1 MDIIKFTETETE
13 TETESE
19 SECESETI
27 NVNMTVLRP
36 TEDGCMVYL
45 TKDNFNIS
53 VTENEYGKIFDG
65 IQRDGVVI
73 KDIYDDVMKDC
84 KLNDI
89 LQEIE
94 RLVKKEYYI
103 IAVKKCDAFVI
114 NHYPITK
121 QLERD
126 DYVDDKKMVCYVT
139 FLMPMLVK
147 HEYEDYKIFAF
158 VKQKC
163 IIVMTT
169 SDFIDIENNILV
181 NKYYNTNTFNPL
193 MKDCPFND
201 EIESYQ
207 YDTNMEYSIIK
218 IEQIDM

>member
-1 MDIIKFTETETE
+1 MATIKFTE
-13 TETESE
+13 
-19 SECESETI
+19 SETI
-27 NVNMTVLRP
+27 SVNMTVLRP
-36 TEDGCMVYL
+36 AEDGSMVYL

-53 VTENEYGKIFDG
+53 VTENEYSKIFDA
-65 IQRDGVVI
+65 IERDGVVI
-73 KDIYDDVMKDC
+73 KSIDSCVMKDC
-84 KLNDI
+84 KLNSI
-89 LQEIE
+89 IEEIE
-94 RLVKKEYYI
+94 RPVKKEYYI
-103 IAVKKCDAFVI
+103 IDVKKCDAFVI

-126 DYVDDKKMVCYVT
+126 NEKMVVYLT
-139 FLMPMLVK
+139 FLMPKIVK
-147 HEYEDYKIFAF
+147 HEHEDFQIFAF

-163 IIVMTT
+163 IIIMTI
-169 SDFIDIENNILV
+169 SDFIYIENNIIV

-193 MKDCPFND
+193 MKDSPFNE

>member
-1 MDIIKFTETETE
+1 
-13 TETESE
+13 
-19 SECESETI
+19 
-27 NVNMTVLRP
+27 MTVLRP

-103 IAVKKCDAFVI
+103 IAVKKCNQI
-114 NHYPITK
+114 NTNNYPITK

-139 FLMPMLVK
+139 FLMPTLVK

-169 SDFIDIENNILV
+169 SDFIDIENNLLV

-193 MKDCPFND
+193 MRDCPFN
-201 EIESYQ
+201 EEVESYQ
-207 YDTNMEYSIIK
+207 YNTNMEYSIIK

>member
-19 SECESETI
+19 SECECEI
-27 NVNMTVLRP
+27 NVNINMTVLRP
-36 TEDGCMVYL
+36 AEDGCMVYL
-45 TKDNFNIS
+45 TKDNFNIEI
-53 VTENEYGKIFDG
+53 TENEYGKIFDG
-65 IQRDGVVI
+65 IQRDGMVI
-73 KDIYDDVMKDC
+73 KDIDDNVMKDC
-84 KLNDI
+84 KLNTI
-89 LQEIE
+89 IQEIE
-94 RLVKKEYYI
+94 RPVKKEYYI

-121 QLERD
+121 QLVRD
-126 DYVDDKKMVCYVT
+126 DDKMVVYLT
-139 FLMPMLVK
+139 FLMPKIVDT
-147 HEYEDYKIFAF
+147 EDEDYKIFAF

-193 MKDCPFND
+193 MRDCPFND

>member
-1 MDIIKFTETETE
+1 MDIIKFTESE

-19 SECESETI
+19 SESESECEIKTI

-36 TEDGCMVYL
+36 AEDGCMVYL
-45 TKDNFNIS
+45 TKDNFDIEI
-53 VTENEYGKIFDG
+53 TKNEYGKILDG
-65 IQRDGVVI
+65 IQRDGIII
-73 KDIYDDVMKDC
+73 KDVDDDVMKDC
-84 KLNDI
+84 KLNTI
-89 LQEIE
+89 IQEIE
-94 RLVKKEYYI
+94 RPVKKEYYI
-103 IAVKKCDAFVI
+103 IDVKKCNQI
-114 NHYPITK
+114 NTNNYPITK

-126 DYVDDKKMVCYVT
+126 NEKMVVYLT
-139 FLMPMLVK
+139 FLMPKIVK
-147 HEYEDYKIFAF
+147 DEDDDFQIFAF

-169 SDFIDIENNILV
+169 SDFIDIENNIIV

-193 MKDCPFND
+193 MRDCPFND

>member
-103 IAVKKCDAFVI
+103 IAVKKCNQI
-114 NHYPITK
+114 NTNNYPITK

-139 FLMPMLVK
+139 FLMPTLVK

-169 SDFIDIENNILV
+169 SDFIDIENNLLV

-193 MKDCPFND
+193 MRDCPFND

-207 YDTNMEYSIIK
+207 YNTNMEYSIIK